1 MQKINLGKRIG
12 TNIYNTGIV
21 ARALSSQTFKKKKI
35 EITVEQYLVLDLLME
50 NSSLYQRQ
58 ISELTLKD
66 RSNVARIIKI
76 LKEKGLIEK
85 TPEAKGRRVY
95 KIVVTEKGKELRNKI
110 YPTILE
116 IRKQVAEGIS
126 EKELIT
132 TLNTLQKIYDNIRD
146 KVTLQI

>member
-1 MQKINLGKRIG
+1 MRKINLGKRIG

-21 ARALSSQTFKKKKI
+21 ARALSSQTFKNKKM
-35 EITVEQYLVLDLLME
+35 EITVEQYLVLDLLIE
-50 NSSLYQRQ
+50 NESLYQRQ

-76 LKEKGLIEK
+76 LKDKGLIEK
-85 TPEAKGRRVY
+85 IPEARGRRVY

-110 YPTILE
+110 YPTIVE
-116 IRKQVAEGIS
+116 IRKQYTEGIS
-126 EKELIT
+126 EEELII
-132 TLNTLQKIYDNIRD
+132 TLNTLQKIYDNVRD

>member
-1 MQKINLGKRIG
+1 MRKINLGKRIG

-21 ARALSSQTFKKKKI
+21 ARALSSQTFKSKKM
-35 EITVEQYLVLDLLME
+35 EITVEQYLVLDLLIE
-50 NSSLYQRQ
+50 NESLYQRQ

-76 LKEKGLIEK
+76 LKDKGLIEK
-85 TPEAKGRRVY
+85 ISEARGRRVY

-110 YPTILE
+110 YPTIVE
-116 IRKQVAEGIS
+116 IRKQYTEGIS
-126 EKELIT
+126 EEELII
-132 TLNTLQKIYDNIRD
+132 TLNTLQKIYDNVRD